1 MSNPYDVPR
10 SFPDY
15 FLQHRELTVERQGT
29 YRCGDLPVWT
39 VHCPLGL
46 LGNAP

>member
-29 YRCGDLPVWT
+29 YRCGDLPAWT